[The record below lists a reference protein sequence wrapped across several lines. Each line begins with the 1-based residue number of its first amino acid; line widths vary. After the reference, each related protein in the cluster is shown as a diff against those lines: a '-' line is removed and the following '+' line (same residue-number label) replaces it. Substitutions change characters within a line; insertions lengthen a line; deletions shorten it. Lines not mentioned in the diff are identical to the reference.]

1 MSSSMNIAILT
12 TARSDFGPLKR
23 VIRRAAERFR
33 VDLLIAGSHF
43 LSSRGST
50 VREIEEEFGA
60 TPGVTLVRFEAMA
73 DGNSAV
79 DHVVTLSDTQR
90 LASRWF
96 AANPCRLL
104 LFLGDRWEL
113 WGITLPAFL
122 HGIPLAHISGGEVTE
137 GVIDDAVR
145 HSHTKIAALHFA
157 ATDAYATN
165 LSRMGEE
172 DWRISVVG
180 ECGLDQIHD
189 AEFAEAD
196 AVKTRFD
203 VDLSRDT
210 LLVTFHPSTLDLKT
224 PVAEQIGAL
233 LRGLAPFADRQI
245 IFTAP
250 GMEKGAKTVLDAIQA
265 FVAEHPA
272 SRFVDHFGSRNYL
285 AVMLAAKAV
294 IGNSSSG
301 LVEASSLGVPAVN
314 IGKRQKNRLAAAS
327 VQHVGYDSGVIRAA
341 IERALSP
348 EYQEFARTCA
358 NPYDPFKDGRN
369 SERIVDAIAF
379 ALSHLPSERLV
390 VKKFDTNV
398 RKERWNS
405 LLNGV
410 NPV

>member
-1 MSSSMNIAILT
+1 MAPSMNIAILT

-23 VIRRAAERFR
+23 VIRRAAERFH

-43 LSSRGST
+43 LSSRGRT
-50 VREIEEEFGA
+50 VREIEEEFDT

-73 DGNSAV
+73 DGNSAL
-79 DHVVTLSDTQR
+79 DHVDTLSDTQR

-96 AANPCRLL
+96 AANPCQLL

-113 WGITLPAFL
+113 WGVTLPAFL

-145 HSHTKIAALHFA
+145 HSHTKIAGLHFA

-180 ECGLDQIHD
+180 ECGLDQIHS
-189 AEFAEAD
+189 AEYAKAD
-196 AVKTRFD
+196 EVKARFD
-203 VDLSRDT
+203 VDLGRDT
-210 LLVTFHPSTLDLKT
+210 LLVTFHPSTLDLQT
-224 PVAEQIGAL
+224 PVAEQIGAV
-233 LRGLAPFADRQI
+233 LRGLAPFVDRQI

-250 GMEKGAKTVLDAIQA
+250 GMEKGSQIVLHAIQN

-272 SRFVDHFGSRNYL
+272 TRFVDHFGSRNYL
-285 AVMLAAKAV
+285 AVMRAAKAV

-314 IGKRQKNRLAAAS
+314 IGERQKNRLAATS
-327 VQHVGYDSGVIRAA
+327 VQHVGYDPDVIRAA

-369 SERIVDAIAF
+369 SERIVDAIAH
-379 ALSHLPSERLV
+379 ALLHLPRERLL
-390 VKKFDTNV
+390 VKKFDTEV
-398 RKERWNS
+398 QQECWNHM
-405 LLNGV
+405 LGGE
-410 NPV
+410 NPL

>member
-1 MSSSMNIAILT
+1 MNIAILT
-12 TARSDFGPLKR
+12 TARSDFGLLKR
-23 VIRRAAERFR
+23 VIRRAAELFH

-43 LSSRGST
+43 LASRGNT
-50 VREIEEEFGA
+50 VREVEEEFGA
-60 TPGVTLVRFEAMA
+60 TPGVSLVRFAAMS
-73 DGNSAV
+73 DWNSGK
-79 DHVVTLSDTQR
+79 DHVETLANTQ
-90 LASRWF
+90 LQASRWF

-113 WGITLPAFL
+113 WGVTLPAFL

-189 AEFAEAD
+189 AEFAKVDE
-196 AVKTRFD
+196 VKARFD
-203 VDLSRDT
+203 VDLGRDT
-210 LLVTFHPSTLDLKT
+210 LLVTFHPSTLGLQT
-224 PVAEQIGAL
+224 PVAEQIGAVL
-233 LRGLAPFADRQI
+233 LGLAPFVDRQI

-250 GMEKGAKTVLDAIQA
+250 GMEKGSQIVLNAIQT
-265 FVAEHPA
+265 FVAEHP
-272 SRFVDHFGSRNYL
+272 STRFVDHLGSRNYL
-285 AVMLAAKAV
+285 AVMRAAKAV

-314 IGKRQKNRLAAAS
+314 IGERQKNRLAAAS
-327 VQHVGYDSGVIRAA
+327 VQHVGYDPDVIRAA

-369 SERIVDAIAF
+369 SERIVDAIAN
-379 ALSHLPSERLV
+379 ALSHLPRERLL
-390 VKKFDTNV
+390 VKKFDTDV
-398 RKERWNS
+398 QQECWNH
-405 LLNGV
+405 LLNEG
-410 NPV
+410 NPL